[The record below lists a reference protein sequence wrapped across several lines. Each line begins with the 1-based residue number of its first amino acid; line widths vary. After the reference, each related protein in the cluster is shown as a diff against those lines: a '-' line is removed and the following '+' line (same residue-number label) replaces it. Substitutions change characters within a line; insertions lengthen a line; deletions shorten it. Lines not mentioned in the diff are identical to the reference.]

1 MVGAGVL
8 GLPAALAVLG
18 WAGGILFLIFSFWV
32 SWHTYKLL
40 VYMHEVPDLD
50 CKAGNGIRRLDRYD
64 QLAEYVFGPKRGKAI
79 LLPFQMAVLVGIA
92 VTYNVVGGDNL
103 AAFAGAVSPVGPVM
117 GGWAYYIMFG
127 GLQLLL
133 SMLPSF
139 DDLRMVSLLGALMS
153 LAYCTIAVAMSAT
166 VNPGTSVNYSPA
178 LVHKAPVKRVM
189 DVFNALTTVF
199 FAYGGHNVALE
210 IQATIP
216 CGGTHPS
223 STVSTMMK
231 GVNVTFLLTGLCY
244 FGVSIVGFWA
254 FGTAVSENVLM
265 AFAHGPT
272 HWVVSMAQMMVVI
285 HVASA
290 YQVYTQPVFSLLE
303 ARIQRARGGVEV
315 PVHWRC
321 CLRLVYVGLIALVA
335 ILVPFFGALM
345 GLIGAIAI
353 TPTTFLL
360 PPLLWVLLKQ
370 PNKWGLEWSINWAL
384 VWITGLLGVLGTVG
398 SIYSIADSWST
409 FKLFAN

>member
-1 MVGAGVL
+1 
-8 GLPAALAVLG
+8 
-18 WAGGILFLIFSFWV
+18 
-32 SWHTYKLL
+32 
-40 VYMHEVPDLD
+40 
-50 CKAGNGIRRLDRYD
+50 
-64 QLAEYVFGPKRGKAI
+64 
-79 LLPFQMAVLVGIA
+79 MAVLVGIA

>member
-199 FAYGGHNVALE
+199 FAYGELMVGADIVCQIIWENCVA
-210 IQATIP
+210 
-216 CGGTHPS
+216 TH
-223 STVSTMMK
+223 
-231 GVNVTFLLTGLCY
+231 TG
-244 FGVSIVGFWA
+244 
-254 FGTAVSENVLM
+254 
-265 AFAHGPT
+265 
-272 HWVVSMAQMMVVI
+272 
-285 HVASA
+285 
-290 YQVYTQPVFSLLE
+290 SLLHSSSN
-303 ARIQRARGGVEV
+303 RVSHIKPR
-315 PVHWRC
+315 VHC
-321 CLRLVYVGLIALVA
+321 KL
-335 ILVPFFGALM
+335 
-345 GLIGAIAI
+345 
-353 TPTTFLL
+353 
-360 PPLLWVLLKQ
+360 Q
-370 PNKWGLEWSINWAL
+370 PCY
-384 VWITGLLGVLGTVG
+384 G
-398 SIYSIADSWST
+398 S
-409 FKLFAN
+409 